1 MERHDRSGAMP
12 GARFVD
18 PTVLARIGNLDLLAR
33 HVVDGFINGLHRAP
47 HFGASIDFAEHRGYV
62 PGDDIRRLDW
72 RLYARTDKYFVKQ
85 YEADTNTNFS
95 VLFDIS
101 RSMAFGSEGHVTK
114 IEYARYLA
122 ACLGY
127 MAHRQRDRVGIV
139 TFDEDVVTYVP
150 PSAKHFDV
158 MLHTLDRA
166 QPVRAGRLRA
176 PLEKIAEHF
185 KRRSVVALIS
195 DLYEEPEEIVEAI
208 KPYRFLGNDLMVF
221 HVLDQAEL
229 EFPYREASRFQDIET
244 GEEVPV
250 VPESLL
256 KQYRELIQG
265 HIESL
270 RARFSEIRVDYTLV
284 NTARPLD
291 DALFAYLANRER
303 LMRVR

>member
-1 MERHDRSGAMP
+1 MAGREHTGGMT

-18 PTVLARIGNLDLLAR
+18 PTVLARIGNLDLVAR

-62 PGDDIRRLDW
+62 PGDDIRRVDW
-72 RLYARTDKYFVKQ
+72 RLYARTDKYYVKQ
-85 YEADTNTNFS
+85 YDADTNTNFAI
-95 VLFDIS
+95 LLDIS
-101 RSMAFGSEGHVTK
+101 KSMMFGSGGVTK
-114 IEYARYLA
+114 IEYARYLS

-139 TFDEDVVTYVP
+139 TFDEEVVKYVP

-158 MLHTLDRA
+158 MLHTLDQA

-185 KRRSVVALIS
+185 KRRSVVALVS
-195 DLYEEPEEIVEAI
+195 DLYEEPDEILEAI
-208 KPYRFLGNDLMVF
+208 KPYRFLGNDIMVF
-221 HVLDQAEL
+221 HVLDPAEL
-229 EFPYREASRFQDIET
+229 DFPYKDASRFQDLES
-244 GEEVPV
+244 GEEIPI

-256 KQYRELIQG
+256 EQYRQLITA
-265 HIESL
+265 HIDAL
-270 RARFSEIRVDYTLV
+270 RTKFSEIRVDYTLV

-291 DALFAYLANRER
+291 DALFSYLANRER
-303 LMRVR
+303 TMRVR

>member
-1 MERHDRSGAMP
+1 MESREQPGAMP

-18 PTVLARIGNLDLLAR
+18 PKVLARIGNLDLLAR
-33 HVVDGFINGLHRAP
+33 GVVDGFINGLHRAP

-62 PGDDIRRLDW
+62 AGDDIRRVDW

-85 YEADTNTNFS
+85 YDADTNTNFAI
-95 VLFDIS
+95 LLDIS
-101 RSMAFGSEGHVTK
+101 KSMSFGSTGGVTK

-166 QPVRAGRLRA
+166 TPVRAGRLRA

-195 DLYEEPEEIVEAI
+195 DLYEEPDEIFEAI

-221 HVLDQAEL
+221 HVLDPAEL
-229 EFPYREASRFQDIET
+229 DFPYKEASRFQDLET
-244 GEEVPV
+244 GEEVPI

-256 KQYRELIQG
+256 AQYRELIG
-265 HIESL
+265 AHIEAL
-270 RARFSEIRVDYTLV
+270 RTKFSEIRVDYTLV

-291 DALFAYLANRER
+291 DALFNYLANRER
-303 LMRVR
+303 MMRVR

>member
-1 MERHDRSGAMP
+1 MAIRDQSNAMP

-18 PTVLARIGNLDLLAR
+18 PRVLARIGNLDLIAR

-62 PGDDIRRLDW
+62 AGDDIRRVDW

-85 YEADTNTNFS
+85 YDADTNTNFS
-95 VLFDIS
+95 VLLDIS
-101 RSMAFGSEGHVTK
+101 KSMMFGSGGVTK

-139 TFDEDVVTYVP
+139 TFDEEVVNYVP

-166 QPVRAGRLRA
+166 EPVRAGRLRA

-185 KRRSVVALIS
+185 KRRSIVALIS
-195 DLYEEPEEIVEAI
+195 DLYEEPDEVLEAV
-208 KPYRFLGNDLMVF
+208 KPYRSLGNDIMVF
-221 HVLDQAEL
+221 HVLDPAEL
-229 EFPYREASRFQDIET
+229 DFPYRDASRFQDLES
-244 GEEVPV
+244 GEEIPI

-256 KQYRELIQG
+256 EQYRQLIAA
-265 HIESL
+265 HVEAL
-270 RARFSEIRVDYTLV
+270 RTKFSEIRVDYMLV

-291 DALFAYLANRER
+291 DALFNYLANRER
-303 LMRVR
+303 MMRVR